1 MALFVDQ
8 QGRSLTAARIKDMV
22 RLVASHAGLQGRF
35 GGHSIR
41 ISGATL
47 AVLGGLSFEQ
57 VMAIG
62 GWRGPAAGEYLRA
75 LVGVALGASSRMGL

>member
-1 MALFVDQ
+1 
-8 QGRSLTAARIKDMV
+8 MV
-22 RLVASHAGLQGRF
+22 RLVAAHAGLVGRF

-47 AVLGGLSFEQ
+47 AVLGGLSLEQ

-75 LVGVALGASSRMGL
+75 FVGVALGASARMGL